1 MNMLPV
7 RAREE
12 FRARADRISETAAA
26 LRVSAATTLR
36 AHAQS
41 GFTARELRLYRPWYA
56 ASGSALPDRVLLS
69 INEFRPH
76 RFCDVVPVAVISARL
91 EQQVLRTDG
100 ALGIVTAYQPWG
112 RITYSLSLWS
122 GEAALEEFTGSPEHV
137 AVMNTYR
144 SRGYL
149 RHIHWWGRHDSI
161 GASMA
166 AARRRLDAGEGRRAG
181 EPHDPWA
188 RRDQRRLSA
197 AFVPDDSLR

>member
-7 RAREE
+7 RAREGI
-12 FRARADRISETAAA
+12 RARADRVSETAGA

-41 GFTARELRLYRPWYA
+41 GFPARELRLYRPWYP
-56 ASGSALPDRVLLS
+56 ASGSALPERILLS
-69 INEFRPH
+69 VNEFRPH
-76 RFCDVVPVAVISARL
+76 RFRDVVPVAVISARL

-149 RHIHWWGRHDSI
+149 RHIHWWGRHHSI

-166 AARRRLDAGEGRRAG
+166 EARRRLDAGQGRRAG
-181 EPHDPWA
+181 APRDGWA
-188 RRDQRRLSA
+188 RWDRRRLSA
-197 AFVPDDSLR
+197 ASAPDDSLR